1 MAEPA
6 GPTRL
11 RKPAAASPELVQGIS
26 RWPAVALV
34 VGSMIGSGIFIV
46 PADMMRQV
54 GSPGLVL
61 VAWAVAGVV
70 LVAGGLTYA
79 ELGGMF
85 PRAGGLYVY
94 LREGIS
100 PLVAFLYGW
109 TLFAVIWT
117 GGIAASAVGFARFAG
132 VLFPSLT
139 AEVFWGATIPLPT
152 GDLTVGLSP
161 QRLAAVG
168 SIAAI
173 TWINLRGV
181 ATAALVQTIFTAVK
195 VAAVAV
201 IVVLGLTIGRNPE
214 AFAANF
220 STGFWPDQPAA
231 ALLPAFGLALIGPL
245 FTMDGWY
252 ALCFAASELKNGQRT
267 LPFALIVGTVFT
279 AALFV
284 LINLAYFSVLPGAA
298 VAGAEQ
304 DRVASAVMTAMFGP
318 LGGQVMAA
326 AIMISAFGLN
336 LGIVLGGARVFYAM
350 AKDGVF
356 FRAAATVNPTT
367 GVPANALIFQALW
380 IFVLC
385 LSGSYGQLVDYVT
398 AASLLFALLIPIA
411 LFVLRRRRPDQP
423 RSAPVPGYPWVPLF
437 YTAASAW
444 VLVAMV
450 WQRPSY
456 TWPGLLFVALGVPVY
471 YLRRRQP

>member
-1 MAEPA
+1 
-6 GPTRL
+6 
-11 RKPAAASPELVQGIS
+11 
-26 RWPAVALV
+26 
-34 VGSMIGSGIFIV
+34 
-46 PADMMRQV
+46 
-54 GSPGLVL
+54 
-61 VAWAVAGVV
+61 
-70 LVAGGLTYA
+70 
-79 ELGGMF
+79 
-85 PRAGGLYVY
+85 
-94 LREGIS
+94 
-100 PLVAFLYGW
+100 
-109 TLFAVIWT
+109 
-117 GGIAASAVGFARFAG
+117 
-132 VLFPSLT
+132 
-139 AEVFWGATIPLPT
+139 
-152 GDLTVGLSP
+152 
-161 QRLAAVG
+161 
-168 SIAAI
+168 
-173 TWINLRGV
+173 
-181 ATAALVQTIFTAVK
+181 
-195 VAAVAV
+195 
-201 IVVLGLTIGRNPE
+201 
-214 AFAANF
+214 
-220 STGFWPDQPAA
+220 
-231 ALLPAFGLALIGPL
+231 
-245 FTMDGWY
+245 
-252 ALCFAASELKNGQRT
+252 
-267 LPFALIVGTVFT
+267 
-279 AALFV
+279 
-284 LINLAYFSVLPGAA
+284 
-298 VAGAEQ
+298 
-304 DRVASAVMTAMFGP
+304 MFGP